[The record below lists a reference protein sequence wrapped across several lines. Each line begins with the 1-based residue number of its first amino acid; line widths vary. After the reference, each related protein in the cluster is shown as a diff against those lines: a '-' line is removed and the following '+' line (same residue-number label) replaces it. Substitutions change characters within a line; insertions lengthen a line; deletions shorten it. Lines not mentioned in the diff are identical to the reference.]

1 MKQQND
7 IESEYPDS
15 IDAYTENKEAI
26 LEKIADNTMNR
37 ETAIA
42 YLGYLRAL
50 GDYGEITTDQY
61 SELVGLL
68 PITID
73 DRRLIDLL

>member
-26 LEKIADNTMNR
+26 IEKIADNTMNR

-42 YLGYLRAL
+42 YLGYLRGLSEAFEMTSEQF
-50 GDYGEITTDQY
+50 GE
-61 SELVGLL
+61 
-68 PITID
+68 
-73 DRRLIDLL
+73 LIDLLPLTKEDYSLIDF

>member
-1 MKQQND
+1 MKQQDD

-26 LEKIADNTMNR
+26 IEKIADNTMNR

-42 YLGYLRAL
+42 YLGYLRGLSEA
-50 GDYGEITTDQY
+50 DEMTSEQFGE
-61 SELVGLL
+61 
-68 PITID
+68 
-73 DRRLIDLL
+73 LIDLLPLTKEDYSLIDF